1 MTCRRFKKNMLMD
14 IYGELRDSA
23 RRRLEAH
30 LSRCASCRE
39 EFETTRKALTSL
51 KSASTPPAPEV
62 DWERSWT
69 AVQAGLEPAGRR
81 LWSRRGFP
89 RWAAV
94 PVTLA
99 VLFAAGL
106 IIGRYFWP
114 SRPET
119 PVLARRGALSPEA
132 ERMVLARFFDD
143 VKPVLLDYAHDG
155 TRPRN
160 ESLLLT
166 DREVARSL
174 LVQNLLLKRTL
185 ARRNP
190 TLADLFDD
198 LQMILTEIAN
208 LQSRD
213 ESTPASLKDV
223 INGRQV
229 LSRIR
234 RLEKI

>member
-14 IYGELRDSA
+14 IYGELRDGA

-39 EFETTRKALTSL
+39 EFEKTRKALASL
-51 KSASTPPAPEV
+51 ESASTPPAPEV

-81 LWSRRGFP
+81 LRSRPVFP
-89 RWAAV
+89 RWATV
-94 PVTLA
+94 PLTLA

-106 IIGRYFWP
+106 VVGRYFWP
-114 SRPET
+114 SRPEA
-119 PVLARRGALSPEA
+119 PVLAKAGTLSPEA
-132 ERMVLARFFDD
+132 ERMVLARFFED
-143 VKPVLLDYAHDG
+143 VRPVLLDYANDG

-160 ESLLLT
+160 EGMLLT
-166 DREVARSL
+166 DREIARSL
-174 LVQNLLLKRTL
+174 LVENLLLKRAL
-185 ARRNP
+185 ARSNP
-190 TLADLFDD
+190 ALADLFDD
-198 LQMILTEIAN
+198 LNLILTEIAN
-208 LQSRD
+208 LRSLD
-213 ESTPASLKDV
+213 AATPAGLKDV
-223 INGRQV
+223 INRRQV